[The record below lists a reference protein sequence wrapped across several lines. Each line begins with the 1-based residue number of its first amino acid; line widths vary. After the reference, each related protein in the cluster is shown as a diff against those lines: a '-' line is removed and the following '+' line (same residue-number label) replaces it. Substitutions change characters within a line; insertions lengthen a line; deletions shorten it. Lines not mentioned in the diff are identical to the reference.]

1 LTLPSGLVIIRY
13 NHEGGFFMRNYGYAC
28 INMGFSN
35 RPKSQRIT
43 TNRTMIKRTF
53 FEKGIGYAS
62 ELALQNVRDLHKI
75 LEWNLEN
82 DIYFYRLSSDMI
94 PWASEYEMEELP
106 DYNLILAAA
115 MKAGNFAREHGMRLT
130 SHPGPF
136 NKLASPKERVFQLT
150 YKDLKV
156 HGDLFDMIGL
166 PRTPYAKLNIH
177 VGAAYGDKPFALDN
191 FCRNFERLPENVR
204 SRLTVENDDKTSLYS
219 TLELYEGVY
228 KRIGI
233 PIVFDYHHH
242 MLHPGGQT
250 EQEALELA
258 LSTWGDIKPVV
269 HYAESR
275 SVEYNNPKIKPQAH
289 SDMIRNPFD
298 DYGNEFD
305 VMIEA
310 KHKELALLEYRD
322 IMTKQRMAV

>member
-1 LTLPSGLVIIRY
+1 
-13 NHEGGFFMRNYGYAC
+13 MRNYGYAC
-28 INMGFSN
+28 INKGFSE
-35 RPKSQRIT
+35 RPKSKRIT

-53 FEKGIGYAS
+53 KEKGIGYAS
-62 ELALQNVRDLHKI
+62 ELALQNVRDLNKI
-75 LEWNLEN
+75 LQWNLEN
-82 DIYFYRLSSDMI
+82 DIYFYRLSSDII

-106 DYNLILAAA
+106 DYGLILAACK
-115 MKAGNFAREHGMRLT
+115 KAGNFAKQHGMRLT

-204 SRLTVENDDKTSLYS
+204 TRLTVENDDKTSLYS
-219 TLELYEGVY
+219 TKELYDGVY

-250 EQEALELA
+250 EQEALETA

-289 SDMIRNPFD
+289 SDMIRNPFN
-298 DYGNEFD
+298 DYGHDLD

-310 KHKELALLEYRD
+310 KHKELALLEYRV
-322 IMTKQRMAV
+322 IMNEQRMAV

>member
-1 LTLPSGLVIIRY
+1 
-13 NHEGGFFMRNYGYAC
+13 MRNYGYAC
-28 INMGFSN
+28 INKGFSE
-35 RPKSQRIT
+35 RPKSKRIT
-43 TNRTMIKRTF
+43 TNRSMIKRTF
-53 FEKGIGYAS
+53 MEKGIGYAS
-62 ELALQNVRDLHKI
+62 ELALMNVQDLHKI
-75 LEWNLEN
+75 LKWNLEN
-82 DIYFYRLSSDMI
+82 NIYFYRLSSDII
-94 PWASEYEMEELP
+94 PWASEYQMEQLP
-106 DYNLILAAA
+106 DYEEIYKTCQEVGEFVRKHN
-115 MKAGNFAREHGMRLT
+115 MRLT

-156 HGDLFDMIGL
+156 HGELFDMIGL

-204 SRLTVENDDKTSLYS
+204 TRLTVENDDKPSLYS
-219 TLELYEGVY
+219 TKELYDGVY

-250 EQEALELA
+250 EQEALETA
-258 LSTWGDIKPVV
+258 LSTWPQSIIPVV

-275 SVEYNNPKIKPQAH
+275 SEEYNNPKIKPQAH
-289 SDMIRNPFD
+289 SDYVVREFR
-298 DYGNEFD
+298 DYGHCID

-310 KHKELALLEYRD
+310 KHKELALLRYRD
-322 IMTKQRMAV
+322 IINNNRGEKVA

>member
-1 LTLPSGLVIIRY
+1 
-13 NHEGGFFMRNYGYAC
+13 MRNYGYAC

-62 ELALQNVRDLHKI
+62 ELALQNVRDLYKI
-75 LEWNLEN
+75 LQWNLEN
-82 DIYFYRLSSDMI
+82 DIYFYRLSSDII

-115 MKAGNFAREHGMRLT
+115 MKAGNFAREHGMRMT

-275 SVEYNNPKIKPQAH
+275 SVEQNNPKIKPQAH
-289 SDMIRNPFD
+289 SDKIRNPFD
-298 DYGNEFD
+298 DYGNVFD

-322 IMTKQRMAV
+322 IMNKQRMAV

>member
-1 LTLPSGLVIIRY
+1 MHNL
-13 NHEGGFFMRNYGYAC
+13 GYAC

-35 RPKSQRIT
+35 RPKKDRIT

-53 FEKGIGYAS
+53 HEKGIEYAAD
-62 ELALQNVRDLHKI
+62 LALQNVRDLYTI
-75 LEWNLEN
+75 LEWNREN
-82 DIYFYRLSSDMI
+82 NIYFYRLSSDII
-94 PWASEYEMEELP
+94 PWASEYNMEDLP
-106 DYNLILAAA
+106 NYDLLLSACL
-115 MKAGNFAREHGMRLT
+115 KAGNYARKHNIRLT

-150 YKDLKV
+150 ATDLKV
-156 HGDLFDMIGL
+156 HADLFDMLGL

-191 FCRNFERLPENVR
+191 FCRNFERLPESVR
-204 SRLTVENDDKTSLYS
+204 TRLTVENDDKPSLYS
-219 TLELYEGVY
+219 TKELYEGVY
-228 KRIGI
+228 ERIGI

-258 LSTWGDIKPVV
+258 LSTWPANITPVV

-275 SVEYNNPKIKPQAH
+275 SVEQNNPKIKPQAH
-289 SDMIRNPFD
+289 SDYVSGPIN
-298 DYGNEFD
+298 DYGHCID
-305 VMIEA
+305 IMIEA
-310 KHKELALLEYRD
+310 KHKELALLKYRN
-322 IMTKQRMAV
+322 AVILSAAG

>member
-1 LTLPSGLVIIRY
+1 
-13 NHEGGFFMRNYGYAC
+13 MRNYGYAC

-35 RPKSQRIT
+35 RPKSKRIT

-53 FEKGIGYAS
+53 KEKGIGYAS
-62 ELALQNVRDLHKI
+62 ELALQNAQDLYKI
-75 LEWNLEN
+75 LQWNLDN
-82 DIYFYRLSSDMI
+82 DIYFYRLSSDI
-94 PWASEYEMEELP
+94 VPWASEYAMEELP
-106 DYNLILAAA
+106 DYEQILEACQA
-115 MKAGNFAREHGMRLT
+115 AGNFARQHNMRLT

-191 FCRNFERLPENVR
+191 FCRNFERLPESVR
-204 SRLTVENDDKTSLYS
+204 SRLTVENDDKVSLYS
-219 TLELYEGVY
+219 TQELYEGVY

-242 MLHPGGQT
+242 MLHPGDQT

-258 LSTWGDIKPVV
+258 LSTWDDIKPVV

-289 SDMIRNPFD
+289 SDYVINEFD
-298 DYGNEFD
+298 DYGNSFD

-310 KHKELALLEYRD
+310 KHKELALLRYRD
-322 IMTKQRMAV
+322 IINNKDKRSAA

>member
-1 LTLPSGLVIIRY
+1 
-13 NHEGGFFMRNYGYAC
+13 MRNYGYAC

-275 SVEYNNPKIKPQAH
+275 SVEQNNPKIKPQAH

-322 IMTKQRMAV
+322 IMNKQRMAV

>member
-1 LTLPSGLVIIRY
+1 
-13 NHEGGFFMRNYGYAC
+13 
-28 INMGFSN
+28 MGFSN

-53 FEKGIGYAS
+53 FDKGIGYAS
-62 ELALQNVRDLHKI
+62 ELALQNVRDLYKI

-82 DIYFYRLSSDMI
+82 DIYFYRLSSDII

-204 SRLTVENDDKTSLYS
+204 TRLTVENDDKTSLYS

-275 SVEYNNPKIKPQAH
+275 SVEQNNPKIKPQAH

-322 IMTKQRMAV
+322 IMREKERRNVA

>member
-1 LTLPSGLVIIRY
+1 
-13 NHEGGFFMRNYGYAC
+13 MRNYGYAC
-28 INMGFSN
+28 INKTFSD

-43 TNRTMIKRTF
+43 TNRSMIKRTF
-53 FEKGIGYAS
+53 QARGIEYAS
-62 ELALQNVRDLHKI
+62 ELALLNLRDLRKI
-75 LEWNLEN
+75 LEWNLAN
-82 DIYFYRLSSDMI
+82 DIYFYRLSSDI
-94 PWASEYEMEELP
+94 LPWASEYKLTDMP
-106 DYNLILAAA
+106 NYGAIHAAA
-115 MKAGNFAREHGMRLT
+115 LSAGNFARKHNMRLT

-150 YKDLKV
+150 KADLSV
-156 HGDLFDMIGL
+156 HGDLFDLLGL

-191 FCRNFERLPENVR
+191 FCRNFERLPESVR

-219 TLELYEGVY
+219 TQELYDGVY

-258 LSTWGDIKPVV
+258 LSTWPRHIIPVV

-275 SVEYNNPKIKPQAH
+275 SVEYNDPKIKPQAH
-289 SDMIRNPFD
+289 SDCIVNPFD
-298 DYGNEFD
+298 DYGHCID

-310 KHKELALLEYRD
+310 KHKEQALLRYRD
-322 IMTKQRMAV
+322 ILNQKEAV

>member
-1 LTLPSGLVIIRY
+1 
-13 NHEGGFFMRNYGYAC
+13 MRNYGYAC

-62 ELALQNVRDLHKI
+62 ELALQNVRDLYKI

-177 VGAAYGDKPFALDN
+177 VGAAYGDKPMALDN

-275 SVEYNNPKIKPQAH
+275 SVEQNNPKIKPQAH

-322 IMTKQRMAV
+322 IMNKQRRVA

>member
-1 LTLPSGLVIIRY
+1 
-13 NHEGGFFMRNYGYAC
+13 MRNYGYAC

-35 RPKSQRIT
+35 RPKSKRIT

-53 FEKGIGYAS
+53 KEKGIGYAS
-62 ELALQNVRDLHKI
+62 ELALQNAQDLYKI
-75 LEWNLEN
+75 LQWNLDN
-82 DIYFYRLSSDMI
+82 DIYFYRLSSDI
-94 PWASEYEMEELP
+94 VPWASEYAMEDLP
-106 DYNLILAAA
+106 DYEQILEACQA
-115 MKAGNFAREHGMRLT
+115 AGNFARQHNMRLT

-191 FCRNFERLPENVR
+191 FCRNFERLPESVR
-204 SRLTVENDDKTSLYS
+204 SRLTVENDDKVSLYS
-219 TLELYEGVY
+219 TQELYEGVY

-289 SDMIRNPFD
+289 SDYIINEFD
-298 DYGNEFD
+298 DYGNSFD

-310 KHKELALLEYRD
+310 KHKELALLRYRD
-322 IMTKQRMAV
+322 IMKSKDKRSAA